1 MVGSPAEHVEPAK
14 SESLEINILQNNTD
28 TILAQHSY
36 AQPCISSSTANDT
49 LKSIKEEMDVEHSAP
64 NKDVFYDTYDG
75 DDECVT
81 IVISDEDDIMDD
93 EIRMENV
100 YIKPEPSVEETLN
113 NLSCP
118 LYIDGNHLE
127 LLSPMQP
134 SPNSNF
140 LSPCMSHKDPAS
152 PASTLLSDFGYESV
166 ESPLSDVTSSD
177 FQDLWNESLSDLFPS
192 LI

>member
-1 MVGSPAEHVEPAK
+1 MGSPAEHVESAK

-36 AQPCISSSTANDT
+36 AQPCIRSSAANDT
-49 LKSIKEEMDVEHSAP
+49 LKSIKEEMDVDYGLH
-64 NKDVFYDTYDG
+64 NDTYNTCDG

-81 IVISDEDDIMDD
+81 IVISDEDDITDD
-93 EIRMENV
+93 EIRLEDV
-100 YIKPEPSVEETLN
+100 HIKTEPSIEETLSN
-113 NLSCP
+113 FNCP
-118 LYIDGNHLE
+118 LYIDGSHLE

-134 SPNSNF
+134 SPSAHF

-177 FQDLWNESLSDLFPS
+177 FQDLWNESLSELFPS
-192 LI
+192 LV